1 MRAILAMAGKDLRLL
16 VRDRMG
22 TFWVFGFPLVMAF
35 LFGAMFSG
43 AGGDHDEE
51 GGGPANAIPVAVAD
65 AEGTDGSRAFVER
78 LEGLD
83 DIEVQSVPSR
93 DAARDAVLGGKA
105 SAYIVLESGFG
116 GPGPLAGDPPR
127 AEIGVD
133 PSRRVESGYLRGILM
148 QAAAERM
155 RASLEDAGMGGGKS
169 WDPVTISA
177 VEVTA
182 HREPSGRVMPA
193 SAWEVTFPSSILWG
207 LLACAA
213 TFAVSLVT
221 ERQAGTLFRLRVAP
235 VTRTQVL
242 AGKGLACFAT
252 CTAVATLLL
261 AVADVF
267 LGVRVQSPVGL
278 AVAVGSTAAC
288 FVGIMMLLSVVARTE
303 QAASGIGWGVLTVMA
318 MLGGGMFPLFLMPP
332 WMLTLS
338 HVSPVKWGIVS
349 IEGAIWRGFSPAEMA
364 VPCAVLL
371 GVGAACFAAGAA
383 LLARSER

>member
-261 AVADVF
+261 AVAVVF